1 MSARE
6 LPREDN
12 LAWQLSELLR
22 AGAPIVVVNSWEEDC
37 VERVTRK
44 ATRLL
49 EKKLFIWSATRG
61 FHSGI
66 DDENPVESFPDPYEA
81 LLRLRREVNS
91 VGLLKDF
98 HRFWDNHRCVRGL
111 RDMSLEPPGQAA
123 QVVLSMPF
131 TTVPEELAKD
141 VAFMDVPL
149 PDGEELKTLIA
160 AAMEETGKTLPPE
173 DAERASVAAA
183 GLTQAQALRVF
194 RLAAE
199 HLPDNIGGFFS
210 TILNEKR
217 SLARQALALEF
228 MEPTIT
234 FDSVGGLELLK
245 KWLNSRAAAFTS
257 RAREYGLPQP
267 KGLLLLG
274 VQGCGK
280 SISAKSVA
288 QLWKLPLLRLDLS
301 RIDPVSGESMLMQ
314 ALHTAQAVS
323 PAVLWVDEIEK
334 GFGTTDGERGG
345 VSLRSLSAFV
355 TWLQE
360 KTSPVYV
367 VATANS
373 ISRMPPELLRKGR
386 FDDIFFVDLPSQSER
401 EEVFRIHLTLRG
413 RKAERY
419 DLKQL
424 ASESEGFS
432 GAEIEAVVISGMF
445 EAFSQEREV
454 NDDDILYSIRTT
466 IPLSTTMEDEIK
478 QLRDWARGR
487 ARPASLDTRLADL
500 LSAPKGEE

>member
-1 MSARE
+1 MSTEE
-6 LPREDN
+6 LPREES
-12 LAWQLSELLR
+12 LAVQLSGLLK
-22 AGAPIVVVNSWEEDC
+22 AGTPIVVVNSWEEDC
-37 VERVTRK
+37 VERVAKK
-44 ATRLL
+44 AARIL

-66 DDENPVESFPDPYEA
+66 DDDNPVESFPDPYEA
-81 LLRLRREVNS
+81 LLRLRGEGHS

-98 HRFWDNHRCVRGL
+98 HQFWDNHRCVRVL
-111 RDMSLEPPGQAA
+111 RDIALESPERAA

-131 TTVPEELAKD
+131 SSVPEELGKD
-141 VAFMDVPL
+141 VSFMDVPL
-149 PDGEELKTLIA
+149 PDGDELKTLLKGAIN
-160 AAMEETGKTLPPE
+160 ELGKTLSAE

-183 GLTQAQALRVF
+183 GLTQTQALRVF
-194 RLAAE
+194 KLAAG
-199 HLPDNIGGFFS
+199 HLPKDVGGFLGA
-210 TILNEKR
+210 ILREKR
-217 SLARQALALEF
+217 SLARHALALEF
-228 MEPTIT
+228 LEPTIT

-245 KWLNSRAAAFTS
+245 KWLDARAAAFTS

-280 SISAKSVA
+280 SMSAKSVA

-314 ALHTAQAVS
+314 ALHTAEAVS

-334 GFGTTDGERGG
+334 GFGTTDNIRGG

-373 ISRMPPELLRKGR
+373 ISKMPPELLRKGR
-386 FDDIFFVDLPSQSER
+386 FDDIFFVDLPSQGER
-401 EEVFRIHLTLRG
+401 EEVFRIHLKLR
-413 RKAERY
+413 ERIPEKF
-419 DLKQL
+419 DLKSL

-432 GAEIEAVVISGMF
+432 GAEIEAVVVSGMF
-445 EAFSQEREV
+445 EAFSQDREV
-454 NDDDILYSIRTT
+454 NDDDILYAIRTT

-478 QLRDWARGR
+478 ELRDWARGR

-500 LSAPKGEE
+500 LSAPRGEE

>member
-1 MSARE
+1 MEE
-6 LPREDN
+6 LPREKR
-12 LAWQLSELLR
+12 LVSQLSELLKV
-22 AGAPIVVVNSWEEDC
+22 GTPIVVVNSWEEDC
-37 VERVTRK
+37 VERTVKK
-44 ATRLL
+44 ATRALG
-49 EKKLFIWSATRG
+49 KKLFIWSATRG

-66 DDENPVESFPDPYEA
+66 EDDSTVESFPDPYEA
-81 LLRLRREVNS
+81 LLRLRGEGGTVA
-91 VGLLKDF
+91 LLKDF
-98 HRFWDNHRCVRGL
+98 HRFWDNNRCVRGL
-111 RDMSLEPPGQAA
+111 RDLALEPPEHAA

-131 TTVPEELAKD
+131 IVVPEELGKD
-141 VAFMDVPL
+141 VSFMDVPL
-149 PDGEELKTLIA
+149 PDGDELRTLLSEA
-160 AAMEETGKTLPPE
+160 VGGAGKSITPE

-194 RLAAE
+194 RLAAR
-199 HLPDNIGGFFS
+199 HLPDNVGEFLS
-210 TILNEKR
+210 AILGEKR
-217 SLARQALALEF
+217 TLARRALALEF
-228 MEPTIT
+228 MEPTVT
-234 FDSVGGLELLK
+234 FDNVGGLDLLK
-245 KWLNSRAAAFTS
+245 KWLVTRTAAFTS

-280 SISAKSVA
+280 SMSAKSVA

-301 RIDPVSGESMLMQ
+301 RIDPVGGEAMLMQ
-314 ALHTAQAVS
+314 ALHTAEAVS

-334 GFGTTDGERGG
+334 GLGITDNISGG
-345 VSLRSLSAFV
+345 VSLRALSAFV

-386 FDDIFFVDLPSQSER
+386 FDDIFFVDLPSRDER
-401 EEVFRIHLTLRG
+401 EEIFSIHLKLRN
-413 RKAERY
+413 RKPKDF
-419 DLKQL
+419 DLKRL

-432 GAEIEAVVISGMF
+432 GAEIEAVVVSGMF

-454 NDDDILYSIRTT
+454 KDDDILFSIRTT

-478 QLRDWARGR
+478 RIRDWARGR

-500 LSAPKGEE
+500 LAAPKGEE